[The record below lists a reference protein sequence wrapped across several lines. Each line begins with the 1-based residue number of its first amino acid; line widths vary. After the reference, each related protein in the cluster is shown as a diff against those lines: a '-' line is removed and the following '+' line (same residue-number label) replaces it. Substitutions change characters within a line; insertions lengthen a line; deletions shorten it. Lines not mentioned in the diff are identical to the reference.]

1 MSQVELANNE
11 ILTDAKPSHEV
22 TLFAEP
28 VMHIGNFTITNS
40 LLSGWLVV
48 VLVIVLSFVIR
59 MKISRI
65 PGKLQ
70 SLFEIVIEGALD
82 LCDQVTGQRT
92 LSLKVFPVVFSV
104 FFFVL
109 LNNWLGLLPGVG
121 SIGFYEMH
129 NGVNTF
135 IPLFRGGTADIN
147 TTLAL
152 GFLAVIGSN
161 IFGVIVVGFWK
172 TFNKY
177 INLTALSHMV
187 TKVRKDP
194 TVLIVSPITFF
205 VGLIEAVGEIA
216 KVASLSFRLFG
227 NIFAGEVLLMSM
239 AMIMKYIVPVPFL
252 FLEVFVGLIQAL
264 IFSLLSLVY
273 FTIAAQDHSEHEET
287 HEHKEAHA

>member
-1 MSQVELANNE
+1 MSQLELSNSDVH
-11 ILTDAKPSHEV
+11 TDLKPSHEV

-28 VMHIGNFTITNS
+28 VMHIGSVSITNS

-48 VLVIVLSFVIR
+48 ILVIVLSFIIR
-59 MKISRI
+59 MKISQI
-65 PGKLQ
+65 PGRLQ
-70 SLFEIVIEGALD
+70 SFLEIVMEGALD

-129 NGVNTF
+129 EGVNTF
-135 IPLFRGGTADIN
+135 IPLLRGGTADIN

-161 IFGVIVVGFWK
+161 IFGVVVVGFWK

-177 INLTALSHMV
+177 INLTALSYMV

-194 TVLIVSPITFF
+194 SILIVSPIIFF
-205 VGLIEAVGEIA
+205 VGLIEAVGELA

-273 FTIAAQDHSEHEET
+273 FTIASQDHSEHEES